1 LNDPDHLSEFDSEYI
16 TKDKKYLIKIVD
28 SDHLQK
34 INSIAAKYVER
45 ASDRNSYLIVLYGI
59 FSIEYKDSSTIN
71 FLVFE
76 NLECDED
83 LRIATLA
90 GEEKDQTSNI
100 IKINHSDVI
109 QQEDR
114 VSIKLS
120 RNMLTKVKNTIK
132 LDTKVL
138 ANYKFLEYSLKL
150 LYPLRDSKEH
160 KNPKKIIEYSNS
172 KGYLV
177 LYYKIKDY
185 RSSISNSQNYRQKF
199 IDEIDSLF
207 ILE

>member
-76 NLECDED
+76 NLGYDVEN
-83 LRIATLA
+83 LRIETLID
-90 GEEKDQTSNI
+90 EEVPQTYTLRLEK
-100 IKINHSDVI
+100 KILS
-109 QQEDR
+109 
-114 VSIKLS
+114 KL
-120 RNMLTKVKNTIK
+120 KNEIRK
-132 LDTKVL
+132 DTKL
-138 ANYKFLEYSLKL
+138 LSKYEWLGYSLKFL
-150 LYPLRDSKEH
+150 GPLPHLVDHVTAR
-160 KNPKKIIEYSNS
+160 KIIEYDNGNR
-172 KGYLV
+172 GYLGI
-177 LYYKIKDY
+177 YYTIKDY
-185 RSSISNSQNYRQKF
+185 RPSIMLNRQDYRQRFLNELNSTF
-199 IDEIDSLF
+199 ISR
-207 ILE
+207 